1 MNKKCLVRET
11 CALLKKQ
18 ANYCEVRKVD
28 DDDDDDGDGD
38 EDNNNNNNNNNNN
51 KAS

>member
-28 DDDDDDGDGD
+28 DDDDDGDGD
-38 EDNNNNNNNNNNN
+38 EDNNNNNSNNNN